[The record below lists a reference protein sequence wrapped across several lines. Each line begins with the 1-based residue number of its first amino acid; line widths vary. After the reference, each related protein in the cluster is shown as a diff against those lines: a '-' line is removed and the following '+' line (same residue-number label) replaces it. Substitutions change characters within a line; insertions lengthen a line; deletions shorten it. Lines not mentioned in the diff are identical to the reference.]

1 MSFLFFVA
9 NFKQLLSQHLSQLF
23 PNLRLPSY
31 ADLVVGSPWYTSY
44 ADGDYPADTGRVYIY
59 PGSWN
64 YLPDPFEPIVI
75 DGKNMACHRAP
86 LLKTIQTRSN
96 ASRTHLDSS
105 YKINK
110 MARLY
115 FMISV
120 SKCRLRS
127 PG

>member
-86 LLKTIQTRSN
+86 LLKTIHRRVHPPHVSCRQS
-96 ASRTHLDSS
+96 SRVNCILW
-105 YKINK
+105 
-110 MARLY
+110 R
-115 FMISV
+115 
-120 SKCRLRS
+120 R
-127 PG
+127 